1 MVSFLLEAL
10 PTIEN
15 PDPIEKDAYLA
26 GKAMDDFLRLCFS
39 KKSAFLSRM
48 EAVDCI
54 VWLRVWA
61 EKFYSC
67 ALGCNTAELCFF
79 PLTPKYHYINHV
91 CWDLQK
97 QLLSGAEEVLN
108 PKIFSAQMA
117 EDHVGRASRI
127 CRSVHPRT
135 VSLRTAQKWLVQTK
149 TLFERP
155 LVE

>member
-1 MVSFLLEAL
+1 MGGKVLLLCAWLQHGRAL
-10 PTIEN
+10 LLST
-15 PDPIEKDAYLA
+15 DAQVPLYTLTMFA
-26 GKAMDDFLRLCFS
+26 GICRS
-39 KKSAFLSRM
+39 NS
-48 EAVDCI
+48 CI
-54 VWLRVWA
+54 
-61 EKFYSC
+61 
-67 ALGCNTAELCFF
+67 
-79 PLTPKYHYINHV
+79 
-91 CWDLQK
+91 
-97 QLLSGAEEVLN
+97 LLSGAEEVLN